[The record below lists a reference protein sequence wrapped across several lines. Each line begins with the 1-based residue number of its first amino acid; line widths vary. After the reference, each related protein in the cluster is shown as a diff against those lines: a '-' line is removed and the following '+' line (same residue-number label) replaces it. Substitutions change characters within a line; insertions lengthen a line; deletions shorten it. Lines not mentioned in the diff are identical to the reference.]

1 MASQHDSQTIYDRA
15 GKVLYR
21 SEGGLSGARL
31 GGDLTDADLRG
42 ADLTGVNMEG
52 VTLMGADLT
61 DANLEGA
68 NLYWCLACEAVF
80 ERADLR
86 RASFRGA
93 TLEKAD
99 FRYARLQ
106 GADFGGDKL
115 SGRDAR
121 LAGAL
126 FACAEYDAATV
137 FPEGFDPHVAGMI
150 ETDVG

>member
-1 MASQHDSQTIYDRA
+1 MASQHHPETIYDLA
-15 GKVLYR
+15 GKVLFT
-21 SEGGLSGARL
+21 SEGGLAGARL

-42 ADLTGVNMEG
+42 ADLTDVNMEG

-61 DANLEGA
+61 DANLAGT

-86 RASFRGA
+86 GACFRGA

-106 GADFGGDKL
+106 GADFGSDNI

-121 LAGAL
+121 LGGAL

-137 FPEGFDPHVAGMI
+137 FPQGFDPQMAGMI
-150 ETDVG
+150 EVDVG